1 MQRNVYIEGEMGE
14 LFGKQ
19 HYINVPTVRDVFR
32 LMQANHSNFRKYL
45 IDCHEKGVGF
55 AIEAAG
61 EQLDTDEELLLL
73 LNEGDIIIT
82 PVPEGSGGGFKK
94 ILMAAAIIALA
105 FTLPMI
111 GANPAIMQLGAV
123 GPGFGTI
130 APLGSA
136 TLTAGGGGLIAAG
149 GFAQMALFGIGASLA
164 LAGLQET
171 MAPDPST
178 DSDQEE
184 SYLFNGKAQN
194 VIEGDPVPVL
204 YGRLRVPGQ
213 PINFETSNK
222 QKQTTGSGPFQS
234 GRQGDTT
241 MNEDIAEI
249 LAAAAAVTGSG
260 HQ

>member
-14 LFGKQ
+14 LFGKE
-19 HYINVPTVRDVFR
+19 HYMNVPTVRDVFR
-32 LMQANHSNFRKYL
+32 LMQANHPSFRKY
-45 IDCHEKGVGF
+45 IVDCHEKGVGF
-55 AIEAAG
+55 AIEVAG
-61 EQLDTDEELLLL
+61 DQLDSEQEILLPLH
-73 LNEGDIIIT
+73 EGDIIIT
-82 PVPEGSGGGFKK
+82 PVPEGGGGGFKK
-94 ILMAAAIIALA
+94 ILLAAAIAA
-105 FTLPMI
+105 FAFYAPTLFVSQAGT
-111 GANPAIMQLGAV
+111 GAAAAGATSAAGTV
-123 GPGFGTI
+123 GV
-130 APLGSA
+130 SA
-136 TLTAGGGGLIAAG
+136 SGGLIAGG
-149 GFAQMALFGIGASLA
+149 GFIQMALYGLSVNLA

-204 YGRLRVPGQ
+204 YGKLRVPGQ

-222 QKQTTGSGPFQS
+222 QKQTTGSGPFQQ
-234 GRQGDTT
+234 GRQGDTS

-249 LAAAAAVTGSG
+249 LAEAAAVYGTG

>member
-14 LFGKQ
+14 LFGRQ
-19 HYINVPTVRDVFR
+19 HSMNVPTVRDVFR
-32 LMQANHSNFRKYL
+32 LIQANNPNFRKYI

-55 AIEAAG
+55 AIEVAG
-61 EQLDTDEELLLL
+61 DELESEEELLLPL
-73 LNEGDIIIT
+73 HEGDIIIT

-94 ILMAAAIIALA
+94 IMLALA
-105 FTLPMI
+105 IAAFAFFAPTI
-111 GANPAIMQLGAV
+111 GVTFAQGAS
-123 GPGFGTI
+123 
-130 APLGSA
+130 AGSVVA
-136 TLTAGGGGLIAAG
+136 SGGLIAGG
-149 GFAQMALFGIGASLA
+149 GFIQMALYGVAINLA
-164 LAGLQET
+164 MAGLQEM

-204 YGRLRVPGQ
+204 YGKLRVPGQ

-222 QKQTTGSGPFQS
+222 QKQTTGSGPFQQ
-234 GRQGDTT
+234 GRQGDTIV
-241 MNEDIAEI
+241 NEDIAEI
-249 LAAAAAVTGSG
+249 YEDARQVQGTG